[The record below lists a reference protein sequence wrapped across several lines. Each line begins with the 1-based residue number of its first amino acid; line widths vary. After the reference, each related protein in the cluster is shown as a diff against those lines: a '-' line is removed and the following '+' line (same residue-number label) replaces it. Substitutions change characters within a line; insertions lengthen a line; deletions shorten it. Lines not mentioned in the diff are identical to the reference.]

1 MENEA
6 YKIDK
11 EKMVLRNVA
20 SARTDI
26 SIEPDNLESRSA
38 VAQFTEFI
46 DPQRA
51 LGAGIS
57 SYH

>member
-38 VAQFTEFI
+38 LA
-46 DPQRA
+46 
-51 LGAGIS
+51 
-57 SYH
+57 